1 MHVSDPTYT
10 LTENMTMPRAH
21 LAALTLSLGLLALG
35 AVAVGP
41 DAREKTP
48 GVEQPDL
55 IVARF
60 HADWCGACKELAP
73 KFDSLQRAAADESVL
88 FVTLD
93 LTSAE
98 SRRQSGLLAGALG
111 LLAEPPWLRGGRE
124 PSYSCRREIA
134 RVTSTSDNAASPPR
148 VIPDS
153 AFGGGGGSRS
163 FRNGSRYCAANGAK
177 GAYGELGP
185 AI

>member
-1 MHVSDPTYT
+1 
-10 LTENMTMPRAH
+10 MPGAH

-73 KFDSLQRAAADESVL
+73 KFDSLKRAAADESVL

-98 SRRQSGLLAGALG
+98 SRRQAGLLAGALG
-111 LLAEPPWLRGGRE
+111 LDKAWDKGGMKTGQAMIVCGRTKEVIAIVPAAEDP
-124 PSYSCRREIA
+124 
-134 RVTSTSDNAASPPR
+134 STSLEKLQEALAMVP
-148 VIPDS
+148 
-153 AFGGGGGSRS
+153 
-163 FRNGSRYCAANGAK
+163 
-177 GAYGELGP
+177 EH
-185 AI
+185 

>member
-1 MHVSDPTYT
+1 
-10 LTENMTMPRAH
+10 MPRKH

-73 KFDSLQRAAADESVL
+73 KFDSLKRAAADESVL

-98 SRRQSGLLAGALG
+98 SRRQAGLLAGALG
-111 LLAEPPWLRGGRE
+111 LDKVWDQSGMKTGQAMIVCGRNMEVIAIVPAAEDP
-124 PSYSCRREIA
+124 
-134 RVTSTSDNAASPPR
+134 STSLKKLQEALAMVP
-148 VIPDS
+148 
-153 AFGGGGGSRS
+153 
-163 FRNGSRYCAANGAK
+163 
-177 GAYGELGP
+177 EH
-185 AI
+185 